1 MQWHKIEFSKMGQN
15 KVQWT
20 NTLQKGNQ
28 AIPEGGLLSVMLSNS
43 VSGEIRYG

>member
-1 MQWHKIEFSKMGQN
+1 MQWHKIEFSKIGQD

-28 AIPEGGLLSVMLSNS
+28 AIPEGGIIVHDAVKFCIWGN
-43 VSGEIRYG
+43 